1 MKKRAM
7 GRILAICMAAMV
19 MTGMTACGENP
30 GKGTDIQDEVLV
42 ASESAETEE
51 SAEESKAA
59 ENKVSENKKESRTE
73 SKPSESK
80 TENKNAESKA
90 VESKT
95 SESKAQTES
104 KASEN
109 ETESKTSESKVQT
122 ESKVSE
128 SKAQNE
134 SEGQTESNPASE
146 SKTQTESNPT
156 SESKTQ
162 TENKTESAPASES
175 EAPQAPQAPKHE
187 HFWNETGRTSSTD
200 CFAGKTTTTISY
212 SCSCGETKTDT
223 STADSGCVWEWVG
236 ETTYDNSG
244 CIKNTISRHICTVH
258 GTATSEMPKMETVD
272 EHNYVES
279 RTEPTCECEGFVT
292 VTCSKCGTHFPEKSY
307 SLGGG
312 QGHSFAES
320 SRRPLSEDEASWYE
334 GKSSC
339 VTYTCSTCGFSYD
352 EIE

>member
-1 MKKRAM
+1 MKKRTM

-51 SAEESKAA
+51 SVEESKEA
-59 ENKVSENKKESRTE
+59 VKESRTSE
-73 SKPSESK
+73 SKKESKAEDEASESK
-80 TENKNAESKA
+80 TDNKSNKA
-90 VESKT
+90 DNKAGNKT
-95 SESKAQTES
+95 SESKADSKASESKTQVENTTES
-104 KASEN
+104 KAFENKTEN
-109 ETESKTSESKVQT
+109 ETESKTESKTESQT
-122 ESKVSE
+122 ESKTESTPAADSDPVSE
-128 SKAQNE
+128 SK
-134 SEGQTESNPASE
+134 
-146 SKTQTESNPT
+146 
-156 SESKTQ
+156 
-162 TENKTESAPASES
+162 
-175 EAPQAPQAPKHE
+175 APQAPQAPKHE
-187 HFWNETGRTSSTD
+187 HSWNETGRSSSTD
-200 CFAGKTTTTISY
+200 CFIGKTTTTISY
-212 SCSCGETKTDT
+212 SCSCGETKSETQT
-223 STADSGCVWEWVG
+223 SDSGCVWEWVG
-236 ETTYDNSG
+236 ETSYDNSG
-244 CIKNTISRHICTVH
+244 CIKSTISRHICTVH

-279 RTEPTCECEGFVT
+279 RTEPTCETEGFVT

>member
-42 ASESAETEE
+42 VSESAETEE

-80 TENKNAESKA
+80 TENKNAERKA
-90 VESKT
+90 V
-95 SESKAQTES
+95 ESKAQTES
-104 KASEN
+104 KAQNESKASEN
-109 ETESKTSESKVQT
+109 EIESKTSESKT

-146 SKTQTESNPT
+146 SKTQTESDPT

-187 HFWNETGRTSSTD
+187 HSWNETGRSSSTD
-200 CFAGKTTTTISY
+200 CFAGKTTTTVNY
-212 SCSCGETKTDT
+212 SCSCGETKTET
-223 STADSGCVWEWVG
+223 QSADSGCVWEWVG

-258 GTATSEMPKMETVD
+258 GTATSEVPRMETVD

-312 QGHSFAES
+312 QGHSFVES
-320 SRRPLSEDEASWYE
+320 SRRPLSEDEASWFE

-339 VTYTCSTCGFSYD
+339 VTYTCSACGFSYD

>member
-1 MKKRAM
+1 MKKRTM

-51 SAEESKAA
+51 SVEESKEA
-59 ENKVSENKKESRTE
+59 VKESRTSE
-73 SKPSESK
+73 SKKESKAEDEASESK
-80 TENKNAESKA
+80 TDNKSNKA
-90 VESKT
+90 DNKAGNKT
-95 SESKAQTES
+95 SESKADSKASESKTQVENTTES
-104 KASEN
+104 KAFENKTEN
-109 ETESKTSESKVQT
+109 ETESKTESKT
-122 ESKVSE
+122 ESTPAADSDPVSE
-128 SKAQNE
+128 SK
-134 SEGQTESNPASE
+134 
-146 SKTQTESNPT
+146 
-156 SESKTQ
+156 
-162 TENKTESAPASES
+162 
-175 EAPQAPQAPKHE
+175 APQAPQAPKHE
-187 HFWNETGRTSSTD
+187 HSWNETGRSSSTD
-200 CFAGKTTTTISY
+200 CFIGKTTTTISY
-212 SCSCGETKTDT
+212 SCSCGETKSETQT
-223 STADSGCVWEWVG
+223 SDSGCVWEWVG
-236 ETTYDNSG
+236 ETSYDNSG
-244 CIKNTISRHICTVH
+244 CIKSTISRHICTVH

-279 RTEPTCECEGFVT
+279 RTEPTCETEGFVT

>member
-1 MKKRAM
+1 MKKRMM
-7 GRILAICMAAMV
+7 GRIMAICMAAAV
-19 MTGMTACGENP
+19 MACSAGCGENP

-42 ASESAETEE
+42 ASESVETEE
-51 SAEESKAA
+51 SVEESAEAVKESKAA
-59 ENKVSENKKESRTE
+59 EDKKENKASDSKKDNKADSKASE
-73 SKPSESK
+73 SKADNKKDDKADNKASESK
-80 TENKNAESKA
+80 TEDKPAESKSVETKTENKA
-90 VESKT
+90 PESKT
-95 SESKAQTES
+95 ETKTDNKAPETKTES
-104 KASEN
+104 KPA
-109 ETESKTSESKVQT
+109 ESAP
-122 ESKVSE
+122 VSE
-128 SKAQNE
+128 SKT
-134 SEGQTESNPASE
+134 G
-146 SKTQTESNPT
+146 
-156 SESKTQ
+156 
-162 TENKTESAPASES
+162 SAPA
-175 EAPQAPQAPKHE
+175 APATKPAGPAKHE
-187 HFWNETGRTSSTD
+187 HSWNETGRTSSTD

-223 STADSGCVWEWVG
+223 STADSGCVWDWAG

-244 CIKNTISRHICTVH
+244 CIKSTISRHICTVH

-279 RTEPTCECEGFVT
+279 RTEPACECEGFVT

-312 QGHSFAES
+312 QGHSFVES

>member
-1 MKKRAM
+1 MKKRTM

-51 SAEESKAA
+51 SVEESKEA
-59 ENKVSENKKESRTE
+59 VKESRTSE
-73 SKPSESK
+73 SKKESKAEDEASESK
-80 TENKNAESKA
+80 TDNKSNKA
-90 VESKT
+90 DNKAGNKT
-95 SESKAQTES
+95 SESKADSKASESKTQVENTTES
-104 KASEN
+104 KAFENKTEN
-109 ETESKTSESKVQT
+109 ETESKTESKTESTPAADSDPVSESKV
-122 ESKVSE
+122 
-128 SKAQNE
+128 
-134 SEGQTESNPASE
+134 
-146 SKTQTESNPT
+146 
-156 SESKTQ
+156 
-162 TENKTESAPASES
+162 
-175 EAPQAPQAPKHE
+175 PQAPQAPKHE
-187 HFWNETGRTSSTD
+187 HSWNETGRSSSTD
-200 CFAGKTTTTISY
+200 CFIGKTTTTISY
-212 SCSCGETKTDT
+212 SCSCGETKSETQT
-223 STADSGCVWEWVG
+223 SDSGCVWEWVG
-236 ETTYDNSG
+236 ETSYDNSG
-244 CIKNTISRHICTVH
+244 CIKSTISRHICTVH

-279 RTEPTCECEGFVT
+279 RTEPTCETEGFVT

>member
-51 SAEESKAA
+51 SVEESKEA
-59 ENKVSENKKESRTE
+59 VKESRT
-73 SKPSESK
+73 SESK
-80 TENKNAESKA
+80 KESKA
-90 VESKT
+90 EDEASESKADNKSNKADNKAGNKT
-95 SESKAQTES
+95 SESKADS
-104 KASEN
+104 K
-109 ETESKTSESKVQT
+109 
-122 ESKVSE
+122 
-128 SKAQNE
+128 
-134 SEGQTESNPASE
+134 ASE
-146 SKTQTESNPT
+146 SKTQVENTTESKAFENKT
-156 SESKTQ
+156 ENETAGTKTGNEAQAESKTESKTESQ
-162 TENKTESAPASES
+162 TESKTESAPAADSDPVSES
-175 EAPQAPQAPKHE
+175 KAPQAPQAPKHE
-187 HFWNETGRTSSTD
+187 HSWNETGRSSSTD
-200 CFAGKTTTTISY
+200 CFIGKTTTTISY
-212 SCSCGETKTDT
+212 SCSCGETKSEIQT
-223 STADSGCVWEWVG
+223 SDSGCVWEWVG
-236 ETTYDNSG
+236 ETSYDNSG
-244 CIKNTISRHICTVH
+244 CIKSTISRHICTVH

-279 RTEPTCECEGFVT
+279 RTEPTCETEGFVT

-339 VTYTCSTCGFSYD
+339 VTYTCSACGFSYD